1 MVNIA
6 RDISTAATNLLH
18 NKQRYLGA
26 EIMYVAMAGFPGHFS
41 YTNRTTGIEPL
52 DKLLQRG
59 PESGKDVCRRGHQ
72 KAGTAGFTPHTM
84 ILGAGLA
91 VDEIAGVER
100 SFIHLQYSVK
110 QMQFFDAGMR
120 VSGIIGSG
128 IKPDQHAHTVA
139 VRVLR
144 QYLDVD
150 TWRGFLPLW
159 LNRRVERRNE
169 WLRASFAG
177 DSVRQPQP

>member
-1 MVNIA
+1 MP
-6 RDISTAATNLLH
+6 TAGLSICPASWQIDQKSKKGVL
-18 NKQRYLGA
+18 
-26 EIMYVAMAGFPGHFS
+26 
-41 YTNRTTGIEPL
+41 
-52 DKLLQRG
+52 
-59 PESGKDVCRRGHQ
+59 RRGHQ
-72 KAGTAGFTPHTM
+72 KAGTAGFTPYTM
-84 ILGAGLA
+84 ILGARLA

-128 IKPDQHAHTVA
+128 IKPDQHAHTVV

-144 QYLDVD
+144 EYLDVN
-150 TWRGFLPLW
+150 TWRGFLPRW
-159 LNRRVERRNE
+159 LNGCVQRRNE

-177 DSVRQPQP
+177 DSVDQPRP